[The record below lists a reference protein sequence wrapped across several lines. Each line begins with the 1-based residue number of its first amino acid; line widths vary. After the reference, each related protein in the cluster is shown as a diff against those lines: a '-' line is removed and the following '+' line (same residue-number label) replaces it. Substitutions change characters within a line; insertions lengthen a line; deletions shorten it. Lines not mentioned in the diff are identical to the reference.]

1 MAVVLRS
8 KEEVAR
14 CMLRSEIVAWFRDQP
29 IDQRDQDLINAD
41 HVGFVDYNKGSYLR
55 KIYHMKP
62 GEAFKQT
69 QWVVE
74 TDQECKEL
82 VQSAGGK
89 TYGFDNGSASTANW
103 ASVTVNVNI
112 NATPGAGFDWGFL
125 STQPHHI
132 RIFKGPAKTCS
143 EHPWDAMIL
152 RDCTSN
158 THSLCDVGSV
168 ASRKWDILCMKMCE
182 DYDHPWVVIAVKDAG
197 PVSIPSGDVCGCQDP
212 TACGCIIA
220 K

>member
-1 MAVVLRS
+1 MAVVHRS
-8 KEEVAR
+8 KEGVAR
-14 CMLRSEIVAWFRDQP
+14 CMLRSETVAWFRDQP

-55 KIYHMKP
+55 KI
-62 GEAFKQT
+62 T

-89 TYGFDNGSASTANW
+89 TYGFDNGSASPAHW

-112 NATPGAGFDWGFL
+112 NATPGAGFDWGYL

-152 RDCTSN
+152 RDCTPN
-158 THSLCDVGSV
+158 TDNLGSIGSI
-168 ASRKWDILCMKMCE
+168 ASRRWDILCMKMCE

-212 TACGCIIA
+212 TTCGCIIA